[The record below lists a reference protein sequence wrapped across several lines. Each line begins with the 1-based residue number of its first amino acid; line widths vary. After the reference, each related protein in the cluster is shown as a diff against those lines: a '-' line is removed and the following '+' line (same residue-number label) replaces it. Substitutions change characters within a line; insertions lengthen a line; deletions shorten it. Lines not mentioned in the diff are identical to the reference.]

1 MKKLFIGA
9 FVAFFLWGCE
19 KTEKLNESM
28 TKPDGEISI
37 GARKQLATVLKE
49 NPKFQ
54 SVEANLKKDKVFDDY
69 LMCIDFIR
77 ESRFKYGDNKYD
89 ENHIK
94 TEAKNAKNFEEL
106 TKVYERAGMKDASK
120 RLKSIYALAIIRAK
134 LCKQYPEFCS
144 LSAEDQTL
152 YILGRSD
159 MKVDKNFLKKHT
171 SLKK

>member
-1 MKKLFIGA
+1 MKKVFVGA
-9 FVAFFLWGCE
+9 IVAFFLWGCE
-19 KTEKLNESM
+19 KAEKLDETM
-28 TKPDGEISI
+28 TEPDGVVSVEV
-37 GARKQLATVLKE
+37 RKQLATVLKD

-89 ENHIK
+89 ENYIK

-106 TKVYERAGMKDASK
+106 TKAYERAGMKDASK
-120 RLKSIYALAIIRAK
+120 RLKSTYALAIIRAK
-134 LCKQYPEFCS
+134 LCKEYPEFCS
-144 LSAEDQTL
+144 LSAKDQTL
-152 YILGRSD
+152 YILAKSD